1 MIEDSKSNEI
11 LQYSFLVVFANDG
24 LIDEQE
30 LAFIKKLAL
39 ADSVVDDKEKKVLQ
53 NIFAKVEGVELDQK
67 VRLEI
72 DAFKASYNL

>member
-39 ADSVVDDKEKKVLQ
+39 ADSVVDDKEKKVLR